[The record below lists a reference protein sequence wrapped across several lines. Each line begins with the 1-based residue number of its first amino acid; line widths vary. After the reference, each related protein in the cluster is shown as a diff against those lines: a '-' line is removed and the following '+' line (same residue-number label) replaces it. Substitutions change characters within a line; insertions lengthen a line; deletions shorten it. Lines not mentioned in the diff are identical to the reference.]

1 MLQQYDFARGIERAL
16 SLVANRQKAL
26 IAARFFKTAPGQYGE
41 GDIFIGITVPEQRK
55 IARQF
60 RDTPLAD
67 IALLLKSKIHEHRFT
82 ALEILDMQ
90 FARAPHD
97 SRRREVVN
105 FYLKHLPHV
114 NNWDLVDTSAPYIL
128 GTWLVDK
135 KSADRKI
142 LYKLAHSKNIWER
155 RVAIVSTWILI
166 RNGQYADTLVIAEIL
181 LRDSHDLIHKATGW
195 MLREVGKRD
204 QATLMKFL
212 DEHAPDMPRTALRY
226 AIEKFP
232 ASVRRKFLAR

>member
-1 MLQQYDFARGIERAL
+1 MSNRLKKAL
-16 SLVANRQKAL
+16 SLISNKQKAL
-26 IAARFFKTAPGQYGE
+26 TAARFFKTAPGQYGE

-60 RDTPLAD
+60 VDLPLSD
-67 IALLLKSKIHEHRFT
+67 IKELLQSKIHEHRFT

-90 FARAPHD
+90 FARATHD
-97 SRRREVVN
+97 SSRLTIVN
-105 FYLKHLPHV
+105 FYLKNISRV

-128 GTWLVDK
+128 GAWLADK

-142 LYKLAHSKNIWER
+142 LYKLVRSKNLWER
-155 RVAIVSTWILI
+155 RVAIVSTWMLI
-166 RNGQYADTLVIAEIL
+166 RNGQYADTLAIAKIL

-204 QATLMKFL
+204 QATLVKFL
-212 DEHAPDMPRTALRY
+212 DEHAPVMPRTALRY
-226 AIEKFP
+226 AIEKLTP
-232 ASVRRKFLAR
+232 RQRKLYLAK

>member
-1 MLQQYDFARGIERAL
+1 MFDKITQEFKRKSSPI
-16 SLVANRQKAL
+16 KAEN
-26 IAARFFKTAPGQYGE
+26 AARFFKTAPGQYGE

-55 IARQF
+55 IACQF
-60 RDTPLAD
+60 VDLPLSD
-67 IALLLKSKIHEHRFT
+67 VKKLLQSKIHEHRFT

-90 FARAPHD
+90 FARTPHD
-97 SRRREVVN
+97 SGRRDIVQ
-105 FYLKHLPHV
+105 FYLQNLDRV

-128 GTWLVDK
+128 GAWLVDK
-135 KSADRKI
+135 NTTHRKI

-155 RVAIVSTWILI
+155 RVAIVSTWMLI
-166 RNGQYADTLVIAEIL
+166 RNGQYEDTLAIAKIL

-204 QATLMKFL
+204 EATLIKFL
-212 DEHAPDMPRTALRY
+212 DKHASEMPRTALRY

-232 ASVRRKFLAR
+232 TSVRRKFLTR